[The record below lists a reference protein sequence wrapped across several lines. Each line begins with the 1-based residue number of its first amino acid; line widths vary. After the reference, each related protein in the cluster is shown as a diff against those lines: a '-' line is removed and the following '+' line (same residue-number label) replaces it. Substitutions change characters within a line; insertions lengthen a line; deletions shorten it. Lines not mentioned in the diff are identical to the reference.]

1 MATKPELN
9 IAEYGKDIS
18 SVQYNDNF
26 DKLND
31 YIEAISEELMLKVN
45 TINSQLSSNVLSNL
59 QSIYPVGSLYIGTT
73 DTCPIA
79 NLFGTWEKIE
89 EGLCLQSVKGDQVAG
104 TTVEAGL
111 PNITAK
117 MMGTTYGGLADE
129 YVNASGACR
138 TEGNGGASAKGGTE
152 LYLWK
157 HDFDAS
163 RSSAIYG
170 KSSTVTP
177 ASTTLY
183 PWVVAYTA
191 AIPASTAQAAEFQQG
206 LSGKADTNLGNIPS
220 NYDYVVESYNDGTNW
235 YRKYKSGWVE
245 QGGYYTGGNQTKTLL
260 VPMANTNYTCLS
272 ACGVKEGVNWNGNPI
287 TIYRNS
293 TTYISLNTY
302 GDYPNCTGWWEVKG
316 QAAS

>member
-104 TTVEAGL
+104 ETVEAGL
-111 PNITAK
+111 PNIT
-117 MMGTTYGGLADE
+117 GTVPDPFGGGLGTWT
-129 YVNASGACR
+129 GAF
-138 TEGNGGASAKGGTE
+138 AKGALNNTGSTSAVDYDGYE
-152 LYLWK
+152 IT
-157 HDFDAS
+157 FNAS
-163 RSSAIYG
+163 RSSSIYG
-170 KSSTVTP
+170 KSTTVQPP
-177 ASTTLY
+177 AYLVNI
-183 PWVVAYTA
+183 WKRTA
-191 AIPASTAQAAEFQQG
+191 
-206 LSGKADTNLGNIPS
+206 
-220 NYDYVVESYNDGTNW
+220 
-235 YRKYKSGWVE
+235 
-245 QGGYYTGGNQTKTLL
+245 
-260 VPMANTNYTCLS
+260 
-272 ACGVKEGVNWNGNPI
+272 
-287 TIYRNS
+287 
-293 TTYISLNTY
+293 
-302 GDYPNCTGWWEVKG
+302 
-316 QAAS
+316 